1 MTSDRFMIQFCK
13 ISNYFSDKNTKQPQ
27 LLQLTSVLLQKIDI
41 FVSDLC
47 KMLGGA
53 GSSSSPRKCGVFIS
67 SIFRSRAVQ
76 RFEGNAPRVH

>member
-53 GSSSSPRKCGVFIS
+53 GKAAP
-67 SIFRSRAVQ
+67 
-76 RFEGNAPRVH
+76 GNAEFSIHQYFAVELCNF

>member
-13 ISNYFSDKNTKQPQ
+13 ISNYFSDKNTQSSQ
-27 LLQLTSVLLQKIDI
+27 VVLQFTSVLLQKIDI

-53 GSSSSPRKCGVFIS
+53 GKAAP
-67 SIFRSRAVQ
+67 
-76 RFEGNAPRVH
+76 GNAEFSIHQYFAVELCNF